1 MLTELGIVVALYV
14 LARLVSP
21 RWRLAAKATRIAT
34 AVAALVL
41 LVDTGYTVASG
52 RSLFAPA
59 PPEATPEEVAET
71 ATEETSPA
79 PSPHVNVTRDDGGSI
94 TTKLGYGIAVAKDSS
109 LHREWIAVH
118 DVRMPV
124 QFQGTPG
131 VTTVY
136 VSQDYGGEYRYRARF
151 EVDVKQPV
159 RALEIR
165 FLTFDV
171 WGNHVR
177 SLNLGQVADLPTG
190 KTQLTGEWRLFDEND
205 VESHYAS
212 IAYVARARL
221 ADGKIVEMDTAPV
234 VEEAQKFSAKF
245 QAKDLDAEARR
256 RGDQN
261 GSDP

>member
-14 LARLVSP
+14 LARLVPP
-21 RWRLAAKATRIAT
+21 RWRLLAKATRIAT

-41 LVDTGYTVASG
+41 LVDFGYTMVAG

-59 PPEATPEEVAET
+59 PPETASEEIDDIAIE
-71 ATEETSPA
+71 ADS
-79 PSPHVNVTRDDGGSI
+79 SRHVNVTRADGGSI
-94 TTKLGYGIAVAKDSS
+94 TTNLGYGLAVAKDSS

-118 DVRMPV
+118 DARMPV

-131 VTTVY
+131 VSTVY
-136 VSQDYGGEYRYRARF
+136 VSKDFSGEYRYRARF

-159 RALEIR
+159 RAFEIR

-171 WGNHVR
+171 WGEHVR
-177 SLNLGQVADLPTG
+177 SLHLGQVADLPIG

-221 ADGKIVEMDTAPV
+221 ADGKIVEMHTAPV
-234 VEEAQKFSAKF
+234 VEEAQKFSEKF
-245 QAKDLDAEARR
+245 AAEDLDAEAPNRA
-256 RGDQN
+256 DQN
-261 GSDP
+261 DPET